1 MDILATFLIIWILYK
16 LFPSKGEPGKN
27 KDMFGNRYCP
37 PQTVFSCNGECA
49 VFLSPNKNT
58 AHLIWTTPK

>member
-37 PQTVFSCNGECA
+37 P
-49 VFLSPNKNT
+49 PNC
-58 AHLIWTTPK
+58 LFM